1 MLPLY
6 HLCATYGAYKWWYLY
21 QPGCYFIPLVVSRPD
36 LLPLVDEYARA
47 VVPLAA
53 RHSSL

>member
-1 MLPLY
+1 MLLLY
-6 HLCATYGAYKWWYLY
+6 HLCSTYGAYKWWYLY
-21 QPGCYFIPLVVSRPD
+21 QPGSFFIPLVVSRPD

-53 RHSSL
+53 RHSTL